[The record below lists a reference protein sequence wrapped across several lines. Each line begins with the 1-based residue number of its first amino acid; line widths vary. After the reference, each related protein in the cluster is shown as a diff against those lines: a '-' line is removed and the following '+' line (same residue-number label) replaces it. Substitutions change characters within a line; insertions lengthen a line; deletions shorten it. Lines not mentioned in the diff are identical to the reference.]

1 MPPEKGRLVLNH
13 STHIER
19 LIPYLQK
26 LIHVPGIRTITPGA
40 IATSKGKSPQM
51 QLRISVPI
59 QGGFKLI
66 ARRGRSVQEVFVL
79 TTLNEQELT
88 AEINQILR

>member
-1 MPPEKGRLVLNH
+1 MPPAKGRLVLNH

-19 LIPYLQK
+19 LIPCLQK
-26 LIHVPGIRTITPGA
+26 LTQVPGIRTITPGV
-40 IATSKGKSPQM
+40 IAAGRGKSPQL

-66 ARRGRSVQEVFVL
+66 ARRGRSVQEVFVV
-79 TTLNEQELT
+79 TTLNETELT
-88 AEINQILR
+88 AAIAQILQ